1 MPPANA
7 GSALNYNNDY
17 NTYKTDLD
25 YQLINTIATSGPA
38 PMTTYGPGGW
48 VVPFYP
54 SYDANAVITSGS
66 GDTIFDVSAGTR
78 GVNQNIPG
86 SSNYTTSAGVA
97 LFSQSNVSLNL
108 QITISDSN
116 STHSF
121 TSVYFFL
128 TLSNPASCVWK
139 PNSSVSAIGLVG
151 VPFSSSTDANF
162 DNSSQIPPYTTAYAT
177 GTTPISITD
186 KTPIGGTYNVDITA
200 ATPTP
205 GTDFYS
211 YTGKVTIVPVNATT
225 AAANADGTGNIT
237 AFLTQRLHSNEPIQ
251 PELNTVNS
259 SIFYVTYTLPTKVTF
274 NADYPLVINIPLI
287 GYYTAPTFNTY

>member
-25 YQLINTIATSGPA
+25 YQLTNTIATSGPA

-54 SYDANAVITSGS
+54 FFDGTITSGS
-66 GDTIFDVSAGTR
+66 SDRIFDVSAGTR

-86 SSNYTTSAGVA
+86 SSNYTTSDGVA

-108 QITISDSN
+108 QITISNNDPLQN
-116 STHSF
+116 ITAI
-121 TSVYFFL
+121 YFFL
-128 TLSNPASCVWK
+128 TLSNPASCVWN

-151 VPFSSSTDANF
+151 VPLNTSTDKNF
-162 DNSSQIPPYTTAYAT
+162 ANSSQIPPYTTAY
-177 GTTPISITD
+177 GTVSTTTS
-186 KTPIGGTYNVDITA
+186 TPIGGTYNVDITA
-200 ATPTP
+200 SKPTP
-205 GTDFYS
+205 GPDFYP
-211 YTGKVTIVPVNATT
+211 YTGTVAIVPVNATT
-225 AAANADGTGNIT
+225 AATNTDIAE
-237 AFLTQRLHSNEPIQ
+237 FLSLASNEPIQ

-259 SIFYVTYTLPTKVTF
+259 SIFFVTYTLPQNVTVNF
-274 NADYPLVINIPLI
+274 SAEYPLIINIPLI
-287 GYYTAPTFNTY
+287 GYYTVPTLNAY